1 MSRRAHARRL
11 QNLQQ
16 GRRRM
21 QMLDESPTFIT
32 PRAMI
37 QLDLPLEESPKIHR
51 NAHPRNRNN
60 AQIKRSPRD

>member
-32 PRAMI
+32 PRGMI
-37 QLDLPLEESPKIHR
+37 QLDLPLEESPQDT
-51 NAHPRNRNN
+51 PE
-60 AQIKRSPRD
+60 RSSEESQQCTNQTQSP